1 MGENPAQDRYCIA
14 DGNSHTAKPDTFADN
29 QQCSSSSGGM
39 LLWLYLY
46 LGMPFFVLR
55 KNIAFFCSDFTGKT
69 VPDKTKRYIN
79 KENYKMAARTDSVIA
94 SVTVMYRFQSKT
106 EKEKT

>member
-1 MGENPAQDRYCIA
+1 MEGYDDVDEVCELSAFRKKYRKSGENPAQDRYCIA

-55 KNIAFFCSDFTGKT
+55 KNIAIFAVTFTGKT
-69 VPDKTKRYIN
+69 DPDKTKG
-79 KENYKMAARTDSVIA
+79 YKIR
-94 SVTVMYRFQSKT
+94 KT
-106 EKEKT
+106 IKRLQE